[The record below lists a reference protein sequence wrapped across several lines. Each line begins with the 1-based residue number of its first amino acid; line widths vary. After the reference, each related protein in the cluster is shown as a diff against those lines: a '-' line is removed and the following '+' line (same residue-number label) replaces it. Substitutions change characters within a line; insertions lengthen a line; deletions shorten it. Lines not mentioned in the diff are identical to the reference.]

1 AQGVKNIEDSANNG
15 EAVAVFP
22 VEETDEV
29 MLVTDKGQLIRC
41 AVSEIRI
48 TGRVTQGVIL
58 FRIDS
63 DEKVVSAV
71 RLFEEET

>member
-1 AQGVKNIEDSANNG
+1 VKNIEDSANNG